1 MCFLIFQLEDVYNL
15 HLSFNKCQPINAYK
29 YYTYK
34 NECIFHSTCDRFKW

>member
-1 MCFLIFQLEDVYNL
+1 MYFLIFQLEDVYNL

-34 NECIFHSTCDRFKW
+34 YTHTHTQL